1 MSQKE
6 DDIAGLL
13 GDSYPGSWRFEIT
26 SADEARLRNSYS
38 IPSSI
43 TLRFATK
50 NTGAT
55 VQDDT
60 HEVCVYEYMFKAGF
74 RFPFPRVVRELL
86 HYLKITLHQLTPNA
100 WKVLFACVLL
110 WPKAL
115 GEGKNLS
122 IREFLKI
129 YKLSEVVGAEYLF
142 NFQERRSNK
151 FICLTGRSNNKAWRK
166 RFFFAQ
172 GDWEFSMTEI
182 IKDSDVPRETCLP
195 SVAGREEPSLNR
207 DEEDRVNQL
216 WKYVHGDSS
225 RMNFDAIF
233 SLTTL
238 AAYLRYPQI
247 EGLGDELLQEGSRV
261 QLTRKRNGTDSAT
274 SELPLPEGKKSK
286 VSSEDPSGTASEP
299 SRLSHL
305 QLSLPKEMAV
315 PRKSRYDKGKGKVN
329 HNLLKVPPV
338 VDS

>member
-1 MSQKE
+1 MSHKE

-13 GDSYPGSWRFEIT
+13 GDLYLSSWRYEIT
-26 SADEARLRNSYS
+26 SADEARLRSSYS

-50 NTGAT
+50 NTGVT

-60 HEVCVYEYMFKAGF
+60 HEVCVYEDMFKAGF
-74 RFPFPRVVRELL
+74 RFPFPRMVRELL
-86 HYLKITLHQLTPNA
+86 HYLKIAHHQLTPNT

-115 GEGKNLS
+115 GEGNNLL
-122 IREFLKI
+122 IQEFLKI
-129 YKLSEVVGAEYLF
+129 YKLSKVVGAEYLF

-151 FICLTGRSNNKAWRK
+151 FIRLTGRSNIKAWRK
-166 RFFFAQ
+166 KFFFAQ
-172 GDWEFSMTEI
+172 GDYEFSMTEI
-182 IKDSDVPRETCLP
+182 IKDPDVPRETHLP
-195 SVAGREEPSLNR
+195 SVAGQKEPPLNQ

-216 WKYVHGDSS
+216 WEYVHGDSS

-247 EGLGDELLQEGSRV
+247 EGLGDELLLEGSRV
-261 QLTRKRNGTDSAT
+261 QLTRKRNGTDSTT
-274 SELPLPEGKKSK
+274 SGLPLPE
-286 VSSEDPSGTASEP
+286 E
-299 SRLSHL
+299 
-305 QLSLPKEMAV
+305 KEI
-315 PRKSRYDKGKGKVN
+315 
-329 HNLLKVPPV
+329 
-338 VDS
+338 